1 MQSLRVGLVAPP
13 LLPVPPPR
21 YGGTERVVHAL
32 AEGLHERG
40 HSVTLLAS
48 ADSSVS
54 CEHVPTVPQACWTG
68 GSTDVDASF
77 ARVIEVAW
85 REHASF
91 DVIHSHLES
100 RGFEFARSCPTP
112 VLSTM
117 HGRLDDPG
125 TSAALHAFA
134 DVPVAAISR
143 SQRDQA
149 PWANWLGVVHNGLD
163 LARIPFGPTGGE
175 YLLFVGRVAMEK
187 GIVEAIEVAARAGR
201 PLLMAAKIFDEA
213 EAQLFETA
221 VRPRLRPGRTEFL
234 GEVGAAKRDRLFA
247 GAFATLMLGDWPE
260 PFGLV
265 AIESMAAGTPVI
277 ARRRGAL
284 PEIVEDGIDGFL
296 VDDTLDAVA
305 VVEVAQCLDRDLV
318 RRRALTRFSAS
329 RMVDD
334 YLALYGRILRCDRG
348 GSRRR

>member
-1 MQSLRVGLVAPP
+1 VI
-13 LLPVPPPR
+13 
-21 YGGTERVVHAL
+21 HAL

-54 CEHVPTVPQACWTG
+54 CQLVPTVSRACWTG

-77 ARVIEVAW
+77 ARVLEVAW
-85 REHASF
+85 REHDGF
-91 DVIHSHLES
+91 DLVHSHLES
-100 RGFEFARSCPTP
+100 QGFEFARSCPTP

-134 DVPVAAISR
+134 DVPVAAISH

-175 YLLFVGRVAMEK
+175 YLLFVGRVAEEK
-187 GIVEAIEVAARAGR
+187 GIVEAIDVATQAGR
-201 PLLMAAKIFDEA
+201 QLLIAAKILDAA

-221 VRPRLRPGRTEFL
+221 VRPRLRPGRIEFL
-234 GEVGAAKRDRLFA
+234 GEVPAADRDQLFA
-247 GAFATLMLGDWPE
+247 GACATLMLGDWPE

-284 PEIVEDGIDGFL
+284 PEIVEEGIDGFL
-296 VDDTLDAVA
+296 VNDPVEAVTA
-305 VVEVAQCLDRDLV
+305 VEVARYLDRNLV
-318 RRRALTRFSAS
+318 RQRAFARFSAS

-334 YLALYGRILRCDRG
+334 YLALYGRILGRDTAEAARAAERPLDLV
-348 GSRRR
+348 S